1 MSEGRLAGKVAI
13 VTGGGSGSGIGAT
26 CERLARAGATVVAAD
41 INEQTAEATATRIR
55 DAGGRALA
63 VQFDLLDSASIAALA
78 ETAMAGF
85 GRIDVL
91 HNNAA
96 NTSPQVFPKDQGIL
110 DMDSEVW
117 DAVFAANARGTME
130 VTRAVVPRMIAGG
143 RGGAIINT
151 SSGAGQMGQMAMSV
165 YGPSKGAINA
175 FTRYA
180 ALQFAPHRIR
190 CNALVLPVV
199 LTRGLESLFTQ
210 EQIDD
215 VVSRT
220 PFKEPTRPADVAAV
234 VEFLASDDARLI
246 TGKLWEI

>member
-1 MSEGRLAGKVAI
+1 MSEGRLSGKVAI
-13 VTGGGSGSGIGAT
+13 VTGGGGGIGQAT
-26 CERLARAGATVVAAD
+26 CERFARAGASVIVAD
-41 INEQTAEATATRIR
+41 IDKQTAEATAERIR
-55 DAGGRALA
+55 NTGGRALA
-63 VQFDLLDSASIAALA
+63 VQFDLLDSASIEALA
-78 ETAMAGF
+78 QAAMAEF
-85 GRIDVL
+85 GKIDVL

-96 NTSPQVFPKDQGIL
+96 NTSPLVFPKDTSIL
-110 DMDSEVW
+110 EMDSEVW

-143 RGGAIINT
+143 RGGSIINT
-151 SSGAGQMGQMAMSV
+151 SSGAGQMGQMTMSA
-165 YGPSKGAINA
+165 YGPSKGAINT

-199 LTRGLESLFTQ
+199 LTKGLESLFTP

>member
-1 MSEGRLAGKVAI
+1 MSEGRLTDKVAI
-13 VTGGGSGSGIGAT
+13 VTGGGSGIGEAT
-26 CERLARAGATVVAAD
+26 CERLARAGAAVVVAD
-41 INEQTAEATATRIR
+41 IDPQTAEATAERIR
-55 DAGGRALA
+55 DSGGQALA
-63 VQFDLLDSASIAALA
+63 VRFDLLDSASIAALTEA
-78 ETAMAGF
+78 AMAEF

-96 NTSPQVFPKDQGIL
+96 NTSPQVFPKDRGIL

-117 DAVFAANARGTME
+117 DAVFAANVRGTME
-130 VTRAVVPRMIAGG
+130 VTRAVVPHMIAGG
-143 RGGAIINT
+143 RGGSIIIT
-151 SSGAGQMGQMAMSV
+151 SSGAGQMGQMTMSA
-165 YGPSKGAINA
+165 YGPSKGALNA

-199 LTRGLESLFTQ
+199 LTKGLESLFTR
-210 EQIDD
+210 EQIAD

>member
-13 VTGGGSGSGIGAT
+13 VTGGGSGIGEAT
-26 CERLARAGATVVAAD
+26 CERLARAGAAVVVAD
-41 INEQTAEATATRIR
+41 INSKTAGATAERIR
-55 DAGGRALA
+55 AEGGRALA
-63 VQFDLLDSASIAALA
+63 VQFDLLDSASIEALA
-78 ETAMAGF
+78 EAAMAEF

-91 HNNAA
+91 HNNAV
-96 NTSPQVFPKDQGIL
+96 NNSSQVFPRDGSIL

-117 DAVFAANARGTME
+117 DAVFAGNVRGTME

-143 RGGAIINT
+143 RGGSIINT
-151 SSGAGQMGQMAMSV
+151 SSGAGQMGQMTMSA
-165 YGPSKGAINA
+165 YGPSKGAVNA

-199 LTRGLESLFTQ
+199 MTRGLESLFTK

-220 PFKEPTRPADVAAV
+220 PFREPTRPADVAAV